1 MIKRILI
8 VGTSHSVSLC
18 ADYDSGLLPAN
29 TRWIDYFVTEL
40 GYEVINLSMGG
51 CTAQQQFLALY
62 HYLED
67 HPTEKFD
74 FVIIEGRSI
83 DVRISVP
90 NQAVDTEHWENK
102 EYYEHWLDPSH
113 KWKEL
118 YPIVRG
124 TTKFF
129 ERFKPNLI
137 NWYVEYVYS
146 TQHLIDNVSCNLA
159 MCTLA
164 KQFAP
169 HVFFFSLSDEFHI
182 SEKNYNMYNNI
193 AKNILQDY
201 LLDDTH
207 YFKFAP
213 MGDFKKE
220 LYFCACGHYNVEGSK
235 ILYNKI
241 TDILRQ
247 KQVI

>member
-129 ERFKPNLI
+129 ESFKPNLI

-220 LYFCACGHYNVEGSK
+220 LYFCACGHYNVEGSM